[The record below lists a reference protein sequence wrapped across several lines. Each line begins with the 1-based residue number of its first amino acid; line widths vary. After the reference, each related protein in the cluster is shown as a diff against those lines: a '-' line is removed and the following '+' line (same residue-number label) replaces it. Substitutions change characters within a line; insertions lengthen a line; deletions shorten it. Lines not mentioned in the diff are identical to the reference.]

1 MGPLPR
7 GLEETMITV
16 AQAVQARQTQEDG
29 VVLVLSAL
37 EAKTLMNVLRGE
49 AEWGELPEAL
59 EEVYRTLRAW
69 ERRGRTA

>member
-1 MGPLPR
+1 
-7 GLEETMITV
+7 MITV

-37 EAKTLMNVLRGE
+37 EAKALLNVLRGE

-69 ERRGRTA
+69 ERRERTA

>member
-1 MGPLPR
+1 MVR
-7 GLEETMITV
+7 V
-16 AQAVQARQTQEDG
+16 AQAHPVRQTREEG

-37 EAKTLMNVLRGE
+37 EAKTLLNVLRGE

-69 ERRGRTA
+69 ERGRRAA

>member
-1 MGPLPR
+1 
-7 GLEETMITV
+7 MITV

-37 EAKTLMNVLRGE
+37 EAKALLNVLRGE

-59 EEVYRTLRAW
+59 EEVYRQLKGW
-69 ERRGRTA
+69 ERGRRTA